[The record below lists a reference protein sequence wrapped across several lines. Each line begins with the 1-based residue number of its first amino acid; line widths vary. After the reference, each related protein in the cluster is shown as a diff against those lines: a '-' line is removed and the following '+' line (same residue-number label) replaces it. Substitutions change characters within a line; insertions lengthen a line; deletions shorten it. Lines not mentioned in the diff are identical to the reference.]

1 MAVSAARASSSTPVH
16 RREPTAPA
24 RTRRRWPARLGVG
37 AAATAVT
44 LTVLAGPAA
53 AQGEVDPIQV
63 NLDNVWILL
72 AAVLVIFMQAGFAL
86 VEAGLTRAKSV
97 ANIMMK
103 NLMDFCVGA
112 VAFLAV
118 GFAIAYG
125 GSLDGFGMFFGAD
138 GFFLGDGA
146 FTYGNLTVPVFFT
159 FQVAFAATAATIVSG
174 AMAERT
180 KFRAYLIYS
189 FVISLVIYPVV
200 VRWQWGGGWLFQGEG
215 LPTGYHDFAGS
226 SLVHMVGGVASFWG
240 ARALGPRLGKYAPDG
255 TPRAILGHNI
265 PFAILGCFI
274 LLVGWYGFNPGSE
287 LAADGAI
294 GGIAVTT
301 TMAGAMGAITA
312 MCTIWLRT
320 GKPDVAMTGNGLLAG
335 LVGITA
341 GTAAVTPQAALIIGG
356 IAGVLVVYAV
366 DFFDRVVK
374 VDDPVGAISVHGVCG
389 AFGTI
394 AVGLFARED
403 VEGFWKQGLFYGG
416 GTDQLVTQVVGV
428 VAIATWV
435 SITAWALFAAL
446 KAFGGLRVSEEEELA
461 GLDVLEH
468 GAPGYG
474 EGFGS
479 FATGLGPTGVA
490 TDVVPRHTSG

>member
-1 MAVSAARASSSTPVH
+1 MPTSVPAAPG
-16 RREPTAPA
+16 
-24 RTRRRWPARLGVG
+24 RRWPRRLLTFLSVAVLGSAALAVPAG
-37 AAATAVT
+37 A
-44 LTVLAGPAA
+44 
-53 AQGEVDPIQV
+53 QEVDAASVQV
-63 NLDNVWILL
+63 NLDNVFVLL

-86 VEAGLTRAKSV
+86 VEAGLTRSKSV

-103 NLMDFCVGA
+103 NLMDFSAGA
-112 VAFLAV
+112 LAFVAV

-125 GSLDGFGMFFGAD
+125 GSVDGFGRFFGAD

-146 FTYGNLTVPVFFT
+146 FTYGTLTVPVFFV
-159 FQVAFAATAATIVSG
+159 FQAAFAATAATIVSG

-180 KFRAYLIYS
+180 QFRGYLVFS

-200 VRWQWGGGWLFQGEG
+200 VRWQWGGGWLYQGVG

-226 SLVHMVGGVASFWG
+226 SIVHMVGGVAAFWG
-240 ARALGPRLGKYAPDG
+240 AKLLGPRIGKYGKDG
-255 TPRAILGHNI
+255 KPRAILGHNI

-301 TMAGAMGAITA
+301 TVAACAGAVASMITV
-312 MCTIWLRT
+312 WLKT

-341 GTAAVTPQAALIIGG
+341 ATAAVTVQAAIVIGAV
-356 IAGVLVVYAV
+356 AGVLVVLSV
-366 DFFDRVVK
+366 FFFDNVLK

-394 AVGLFARED
+394 CVGLFARSD
-403 VEGFWKQGLFYGG
+403 AEGFWEQGLLYGG
-416 GTDQLVTQVVGV
+416 GTDQLVAQVVGV
-428 VAIATWV
+428 VAIAAWV
-435 SITAWALFAAL
+435 TVTSLLLFGTL
-446 KAFGGLRVSEEEELA
+446 KALGMLRVSEEEELA
-461 GLDVLEH
+461 GLDVEEH

-479 FATGLGPTGVA
+479 FTPTYAPGAGAPVGARPAVA
-490 TDVVPRHTSG
+490 ERV